1 MLPGRRGFGGTAL
14 APPTGLA
21 RPCGRQFVCASG
33 CLAVG
38 AVKSAVVAAP
48 FQALDVALDVN
59 FESLGAEVLAHAVD
73 VVGDGAEV
81 TGGLGIGAEP

>member
-1 MLPGRRGFGGTAL
+1 MGGPAL
-14 APPTGLA
+14 SPPTGLA
-21 RPCGRQFVCASG
+21 RPCGRQSACASG

-38 AVKSAVVAAP
+38 AVRSAAVAAT
-48 FQALDVALDVN
+48 FQTQDIALEVN
-59 FESLGAEVLAHAVD
+59 FESSGAEVLAHAVD